1 VAFTGRRPVP
11 LNPDWLVSRLLNL
24 FCGRDEKTGSERD
37 DEPGQA
43 AVVNGNHDPDRAP
56 RLGIPEGIPFDLV
69 NDAAGAGLFQHLRL
83 ADESLPVLI
92 GPGF

>member
-1 VAFTGRRPVP
+1 VVLAP
-11 LNPDWLVSRLLNL
+11 W
-24 FCGRDEKTGSERD
+24 RDEEAGGERH
-37 DEPGQA
+37 DEPGQT
-43 AVVNGNHDPDRAP
+43 AVVDGDHDPDVAP